1 MIALSAG
8 LLAGFVHVL
17 SGPDH
22 LAAVAPLTLSNWRK
36 ALSIGFRWGIGHS
49 SGVLF
54 LGLLALLTREMLP
67 IDVLSG
73 WAERFV
79 GVLLIAIGIWGL
91 RRALRTRV
99 HAHEHTHD
107 GSTHTHIH
115 VHGSSHAPE
124 AAAPVH
130 QHTHAAFVVGTFHG
144 LAGGSHL
151 INVLPATVFPTTNES
166 IVYLCSYGVGTVLA
180 MITFSYAVALI
191 TRGVAKES
199 RQYRFL
205 ATAVSAFAI
214 LLGAYWIVS

>member
-8 LLAGFVHVL
+8 LIAGFVHVL

-36 ALSIGFRWGIGHS
+36 ALAIGLRWGIGHS

-73 WAERFV
+73 WAERLV

-91 RRALRTRV
+91 RRGLRTHV

-115 VHGSSHAPE
+115 VHGTGHAHIP
-124 AAAPVH
+124 AAPVH

-151 INVLPATVFPTTNES
+151 INVLPATVFPTSHDSVT
-166 IVYLCSYGVGTVLA
+166 YLCSYGLGTILA
-180 MITFSYAVALI
+180 MIAFSYAIALV
-191 TRGVAKES
+191 TRGVEKES

-205 ATAVSAFAI
+205 ASAVSGFAI
-214 LLGAYWIVS
+214 LLGAYWIVG